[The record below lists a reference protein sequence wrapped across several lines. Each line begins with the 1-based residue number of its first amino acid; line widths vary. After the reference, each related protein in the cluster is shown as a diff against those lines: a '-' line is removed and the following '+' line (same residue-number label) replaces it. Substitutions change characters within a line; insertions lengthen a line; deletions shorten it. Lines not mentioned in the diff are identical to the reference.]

1 MRQLLLGLILVTIN
15 AQAQQQAAAVPN
27 AAVQAAM
34 SRGALVCST
43 AKSNLK
49 VGGVVL
55 EDSSPGISFSYIE
68 GATFK
73 HKFIGKT
80 TASNGQITI
89 HGHLVFLSGLPKAK
103 SWFALSEE
111 MQGKEYYQAFKFSPK
126 YRKDGSIIQD
136 QAGSFEQGRINIRC
150 TNFRD
155 IAEFLPELT
164 EEQVNQIKSANTPN

>member
-1 MRQLLLGLILVTIN
+1 MRQLLLGLILVTLN
-15 AQAQQQAAAVPN
+15 VQAQQQPAAVPN

-43 AKSNLK
+43 AKANLK

-80 TASNGQITI
+80 TAPNGQITI
-89 HGHLVFLSGLPKAK
+89 HGHLVFLSNLPKAK

-111 MQGKEYYQAFKFSPK
+111 IQGKEYYQAFKFSPV
-126 YRKDGSIIQD
+126 YRADGSIVPD
-136 QAGSFEQGRINIRC
+136 KQGRINIRC
-150 TNFRD
+150 TNLRD
-155 IAEFLPELT
+155 IAQFLPELT
-164 EEQVNQIKSANTPN
+164 EEQVSQIKSANTPN